1 MQNGILRI
9 PFAIAGG
16 VLAAG
21 SLLFV
26 WWKHSDWI
34 PDVASPMQKA
44 AFVAAAFGVTAYN
57 LRTRVV
63 DFVLKLKARPR
74 RMEDLCKEARSAGKR
89 LTNLVL
95 LFTFTAAVMAS
106 GGLLAK
112 NGWFEWIW
120 AALGAGLFVGSSIS
134 FFYLVFAFEKL
145 EEFILEEHEELAKE
159 GEAARL
165 ANPPT
170 KNNP

>member
-1 MQNGILRI
+1 MQDGFMRVPLAFACGISAAT
-9 PFAIAGG
+9 AI
-16 VLAAG
+16 
-21 SLLFV
+21 LFV
-26 WWKHSDWI
+26 WAKHPSWI
-34 PDVASPMQKA
+34 PDIAGPMQKV

-74 RMEDLCKEARSAGKR
+74 RMEDLCKEARMAGKR

-95 LFTFTAAVMAS
+95 LFTFTAGVMAS

-112 NGWFEWIW
+112 NGWFEWMW
-120 AALGAGLFVGSSIS
+120 AALGAGLFVGSSVN

-159 GEAARL
+159 EESDRL
-165 ANPPT
+165 T
-170 KNNP
+170 K

>member
-1 MQNGILRI
+1 MIQDGFLRI
-9 PFAIAGG
+9 PLALLTGGAAIAI
-16 VLAAG
+16 VI
-21 SLLFV
+21 FV
-26 WWKHSDWI
+26 WKKHPDWMPNLI
-34 PDVASPMQKA
+34 EPMQKA

-74 RMEDLCKEARSAGKR
+74 RMEELCKEARLAGKR

-95 LFTFTAAVMAS
+95 LFTFTGALMAS
-106 GGLLAK
+106 GGILAK

-120 AALGAGLFVGSSIS
+120 SALGIGFFVGSCVN
-134 FFYLVFAFEKL
+134 FFFLVFAFEKL

-159 GEAARL
+159 EEAKRL
-165 ANPPT
+165 T
-170 KNNP
+170 GSE

>member
-1 MQNGILRI
+1 MQDGILRI
-9 PFAIAGG
+9 PLAVACGAIA
-16 VLAAG
+16 AG
-21 SLLFV
+21 AILYV
-26 WWKHSDWI
+26 WQKHVDWI
-34 PDVASPMQKA
+34 PDVAGPMQKA

-74 RMEDLCKEARSAGKR
+74 RMEELCRQARLAGKR
-89 LTNLVL
+89 LTNLVI

-120 AALGAGLFVGSSIS
+120 AAFGAGLFVGSSIS

-159 GEAARL
+159 DEAKRL
-165 ANPPT
+165 IET
-170 KNNP
+170 KK

>member
-1 MQNGILRI
+1 MQNGVLRI
-9 PFAIAGG
+9 PLAFACG
-16 VLAAG
+16 LSAAAA
-21 SLLFV
+21 LLFA
-26 WWKHSDWI
+26 WQKHPSWI
-34 PDVASPMQKA
+34 PDVVGPMQKA

-74 RMEDLCKEARSAGKR
+74 RMEELCKEARLAGKR
-89 LTNLVL
+89 LRILVL

-112 NGWFEWIW
+112 NGWFEWVW
-120 AALGAGLFVGSSIS
+120 AALGAGLFVGSFVS

-145 EEFILEEHEELAKE
+145 EEFILEEHEEIAKE
-159 GEAARL
+159 EEATRL
-165 ANPPT
+165 T
-170 KNNP
+170 KNSGKDDS

>member
-1 MQNGILRI
+1 MRI
-9 PFAIAGG
+9 PLAFACGIS
-16 VLAAG
+16 AAVAII
-21 SLLFV
+21 LV
-26 WWKHSDWI
+26 WLKHPDWI
-34 PDVASPMQKA
+34 PDLSGPMQKA
-44 AFVAAAFGVTAYN
+44 AFVTAAFGVTAYN

-74 RMEDLCKEARSAGKR
+74 RMEELCREARMAGKR

-120 AALGAGLFVGSSIS
+120 AALGAGLFVGSSVS

-159 GEAARL
+159 EEAARL
-165 ANPPT
+165 T
-170 KNNP
+170 KNSGNDTP

>member
-1 MQNGILRI
+1 MQDGVLRVPI
-9 PFAIAGG
+9 AFAGG
-16 VLAAG
+16 LSAAG
-21 SLLFV
+21 ALIFV
-26 WWKHSDWI
+26 WCKHPDWI
-34 PDVASPMQKA
+34 PDVSGPMQKA

-74 RMEDLCKEARSAGKR
+74 RMEELCKEARMAGKR
-89 LTNLVL
+89 LTNLVI

-106 GGLLAK
+106 GGLLAQ

-120 AALGAGLFVGSSIS
+120 AALGAGLFVGSAVS

-159 GEAARL
+159 EEAARL
-165 ANPPT
+165 T
-170 KNNP
+170 KHSGGDP